1 MRVVAAAGA
10 AARRPEARDRC
21 GPQGSGADAFSGH
34 ADPAQSLPARR
45 PEARDRSG
53 PQRRGAVAF
62 SGHSEPAQSR
72 TTPQGRALFVPA
84 HRIAVP
90 WCVGLG
96 LATLT
101 ACAGAG
107 AVTQVRDLC
116 LRGPAAPC
124 KPASVAAWSE
134 RRLQLQLDRASRRS
148 WAQPFGNL
156 PYRRPF
162 AAAAYIQ
169 DYTLESEDPSE
180 GWYEQDPEIE
190 FNSKLPLASTAH
202 MEIFSEIQDLKGE
215 VQIQQAMVRQLASDL
230 HETREEAAQLQKAKD
245 ALQEKLDELAKEKAE
260 AEIREQETQDE
271 LQCLRQQLSLVEKEL
286 KWERRLLAKQ
296 KGLLKNELEKMG
308 AAGHGHAMTT
318 EIQTLSPQH
327 GSEVTESYSDS
338 TGSLSKLI
346 LRDEGRGP
354 RSSSLKTVTAPG
366 TCLQGEAKSRSKAGL
381 RTSSAPT
388 HAHKGPAKQPATRR
402 YAPLVDL
409 ALD

>member
-1 MRVVAAAGA
+1 VA
-10 AARRPEARDRC
+10 
-21 GPQGSGADAFSGH
+21 
-34 ADPAQSLPARR
+34 
-45 PEARDRSG
+45 
-53 PQRRGAVAF
+53 
-62 SGHSEPAQSR
+62 
-72 TTPQGRALFVPA
+72 
-84 HRIAVP
+84 
-90 WCVGLG
+90 
-96 LATLT
+96 
-101 ACAGAG
+101 
-107 AVTQVRDLC
+107 TQVRDLC
-116 LRGPAAPC
+116 LLGPAAPC

-162 AAAAYIQ
+162 AAAEYIQ
-169 DYTLESEDPSE
+169 DYTLESDDKSD
-180 GWYEQDPEIE
+180 GSYAQDPEIK

-260 AEIREQETQDE
+260 AEIREQEKQNE
-271 LQCLRQQLSLVEKEL
+271 LQCLRQQLSLVEREL
-286 KWERRLLAKQ
+286 KWERRVLAKQ

-318 EIQTLSPQH
+318 EIQQLSPQH

-354 RSSSLKTVTAPG
+354 RSSSLKIVTAPG

-381 RTSSAPT
+381 RTCTAPT
-388 HAHKGPAKQPATRR
+388 HAHKGPAKLPATRR
-402 YAPLVDL
+402 YGPLVDL

>member
-1 MRVVAAAGA
+1 MRFLAANAGA
-10 AARRPEARDRC
+10 AARRKEANNGG

-34 ADPAQSLPARR
+34 SAPAQSRPARR
-45 PEARDRSG
+45 PEARGRSG
-53 PQRRGAVAF
+53 PQSSKAVAF
-62 SGHSEPAQSR
+62 SEQSAPAKSR
-72 TTPQGRALFVPA
+72 PTPQGRALFVPA

-90 WCVGLG
+90 WCVFLG

-107 AVTQVRDLC
+107 VATQVRDLC
-116 LRGPAAPC
+116 LLGPAA
-124 KPASVAAWSE
+124 AWNE

-148 WAQPFGNL
+148 WAQPEGFGNL

-169 DYTLESEDPSE
+169 DYTLESEDKSD
-180 GWYEQDPEIE
+180 GACAQDPEIE
-190 FNSKLPLASTAH
+190 FNGKLPLASTAH

-215 VQIQQAMVRQLASDL
+215 VQIQQAMVRQLSSDL

-245 ALQEKLDELAKEKAE
+245 ALQEKLDELAKEKSE
-260 AEIREQETQDE
+260 AEIREQEKQNE

-296 KGLLKNELEKMG
+296 KGLLRDELERMG
-308 AAGHGHAMTT
+308 AAVYNDTATT
-318 EIQTLSPQH
+318 EIKKLSPQH

-346 LRDEGRGP
+346 LRDQGRGP
-354 RSSSLKTVTAPG
+354 RSSSLKTLTAPG
-366 TCLQGEAKSRSKAGL
+366 TYLQGEAESRSKAGL
-381 RTSSAPT
+381 RTSTAPT
-388 HAHKGPAKQPATRR
+388 HAHKGPAKQPSTRPYR
-402 YAPLVDL
+402 PLVDL